1 MEVRIEHAYL
11 STMAETLRLS
21 TFQGVFNE
29 NRFRKSLEDPST
41 VLYIQRH
48 VEGGVDPSVQL
59 IKE

>member
-1 MEVRIEHAYL
+1 
-11 STMAETLRLS
+11 MAETLRLS